1 MIHLYMVF
9 LTSFIY
15 QNPHRQLDVLLKCFF
30 FSSIHC
36 LPRCQGV
43 LLLFDFPEAQ
53 RKTCFINF
61 LLMTVN
67 LTIYKIQI
75 AVSVA
80 LRFFF
85 FCSCYCCQTNKIQHI
100 YQGILMQKTHKG
112 LHRSGGVSS
121 LVWCVVLGC
130 RRAEAS
136 PWLPP

>member
-1 MIHLYMVF
+1 M
-9 LTSFIY
+9 
-15 QNPHRQLDVLLKCFF
+15 
-30 FSSIHC
+30 
-36 LPRCQGV
+36 

-85 FCSCYCCQTNKIQHI
+85 FFVVVIVAKQIKFSTFTRDFNVENSQRATQVWWCQQP
-100 YQGILMQKTHKG
+100 
-112 LHRSGGVSS
+112 
-121 LVWCVVLGC
+121 CVVC
-130 RRAEAS
+130 NS
-136 PWLPP
+136 QLPTG